1 MKVNVTFDINKA
13 RLVHLDWVLRIE
25 SLLDRSETSQV
36 FSLPSYQDCE
46 LGLWLHGEG
55 RVKYRQ
61 YPDIRNLAIEHR
73 RFHQAV
79 EHMLQAIREGSH
91 NKTRDLLNSARHVS
105 KDIVYLLTLL
115 ELKTVEQHYQRQLG
129 GGVLAFLDRWLSP
142 DANWLEPPKVREA
155 NPAVDLTYA
164 RLAHLR
170 WSSRLDRKF
179 RNFGSGVALQAHD
192 KCDFGSWIQGP
203 GKHKYADLPEIMLLD
218 TVHKSFHEAASR
230 IIHDLQYRQ
239 FQKADEA
246 YADVQNLSREISW
259 LLTVLEY
266 RLNPHWSASEGSAGL
281 GRHLQEEAVVIN
293 GQSEVTLPVYQTSP
307 IMSAARDLVGGNG

>member
-1 MKVNVTFDINKA
+1 MKVKVTFDINKA
-13 RLVHLDWVLRIE
+13 RLVHLDWLLKIE
-25 SLLDRSETSQV
+25 KLLERCEAVPEFD
-36 FSLPSYQDCE
+36 LPGHQDCE

-55 RVKYRQ
+55 RVRYRL

-79 EHMLQAIREGSH
+79 EHMLQMIREGDR

-115 ELKTVEQHYQRQLG
+115 ELKTVEQRYQRQLG
-129 GGVLAFLDRWLSP
+129 GGVLAFLDRWLSC

-155 NPAVDLTYA
+155 NSAVDLTYA

-170 WSSRLDRKF
+170 WSSRLDRQF

-192 KCDFGSWIQGP
+192 KCDFGSWILGP
-203 GKHKYADLPEIMLLD
+203 GKQKYADLPEIALLD

-230 IIHDLQYRQ
+230 IIRDLQSRQ

-266 RLNPHWSASEGSAGL
+266 RLNPHWSASESSAGI
-281 GRHLQEEAVVIN
+281 GRPLQEEVVVANRQADVI
-293 GQSEVTLPVYQTSP
+293 LPIYQASP
-307 IMSAARDLVGGNG
+307 IMSAARDLVGG

>member
-1 MKVNVTFDINKA
+1 VVKVNVTFDINKA
-13 RLVHLDWVLRIE
+13 RLVHLDWVLKIE
-25 SLLDRSETSQV
+25 KSLDHSEAASV
-36 FSLPSYQDCE
+36 FDLPGHQDCE

-79 EHMLQAIREGSH
+79 EHMLRAIREGDR
-91 NKTRDLLNSARHVS
+91 NNIRELLNSARHVS

-129 GGVLAFLDRWLSP
+129 GGVLAFLDRLFSS

-170 WSSRLDRKF
+170 WSSRLDRQF

-203 GKHKYADLPEIMLLD
+203 GKQKYADLPEIALLD
-218 TVHKSFHEAASR
+218 TVHKSFHEASSR
-230 IIHDLQYRQ
+230 IIRDLQYRQ

-266 RLNPHWSASEGSAGL
+266 RLNPHWSASESRAGSEKTL
-281 GRHLQEEAVVIN
+281 HEETAVAVRQADVI
-293 GQSEVTLPVYQTSP
+293 LPVYQTSP
-307 IMSAARDLVGGNG
+307 ILSAARDFVGR

>member
-1 MKVNVTFDINKA
+1 MKVKVTFDINKA
-13 RLVHLDWVLRIE
+13 RLVHLDWVLKIE
-25 SLLDRSETSQV
+25 NLLGSSETGSV
-36 FSLPSYQDCE
+36 FNLPSHQDCE

-55 RVKYRQ
+55 RVKYCQ
-61 YPDIRNLAIEHR
+61 YPDTRNLAIEHR

-79 EHMLQAIREGSH
+79 DHMLQAIREGDR

-105 KDIVYLLTLL
+105 KDIVYLLTML
-115 ELKTVEQHYQRQLG
+115 ELRTVEQNYHRQLDG
-129 GGVLAFLDRWLSP
+129 GGLAFLDRWLSS

-170 WSSRLDRKF
+170 WSSRLDRQF

-230 IIHDLQYRQ
+230 IIRDLQYRQ

-266 RLNPHWSASEGSAGL
+266 RLNPHWSYSESSVGHGKT
-281 GRHLQEEAVVIN
+281 LQDEAAAAVGQVDVI
-293 GQSEVTLPVYQTSP
+293 LPVYQASP
-307 IMSAARDLVGGNG
+307 IMSAARDLVGG